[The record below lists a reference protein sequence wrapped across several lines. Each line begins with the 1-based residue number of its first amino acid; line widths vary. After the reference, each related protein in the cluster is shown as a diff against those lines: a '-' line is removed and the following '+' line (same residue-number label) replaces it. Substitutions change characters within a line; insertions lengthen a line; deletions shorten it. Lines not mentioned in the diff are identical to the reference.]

1 MLVFLDFEASSL
13 EKQSY
18 PIEVGWVRED
28 GSGESLLIK
37 PAPGWTDWDPGAE
50 AIHHIT
56 REELVDKGVEA
67 TEACE
72 RVLQLWDGNRVF
84 ASAPS
89 WDGHWLS
96 MLLRAA
102 GHPRH
107 LVRLEATD
115 LAFAEA
121 AASRGLGPD
130 EAQAVIE
137 AARAEADSQP
147 VAHRAQEDARRE
159 WQIWR
164 KVLGEA

>member
-1 MLVFLDFEASSL
+1 MLIFLDFEASSL

-28 GSGESLLIK
+28 GTGDSLLIK
-37 PAPGWTDWDPGAE
+37 PAPDWTDWDAGAE

-56 REELVDKGVEA
+56 REELEDKGIEV

-107 LVRLEATD
+107 LVRLEATEV
-115 LAFAEA
+115 AFAEA
-121 AASRGLGPD
+121 AAQRGLGAQ
-130 EAQAVIE
+130 EVQAVIA
-137 AARAEADSQP
+137 AARAEAAAKP

-159 WQIWR
+159 WQTWR
-164 KVLGEA
+164 QVLGRG